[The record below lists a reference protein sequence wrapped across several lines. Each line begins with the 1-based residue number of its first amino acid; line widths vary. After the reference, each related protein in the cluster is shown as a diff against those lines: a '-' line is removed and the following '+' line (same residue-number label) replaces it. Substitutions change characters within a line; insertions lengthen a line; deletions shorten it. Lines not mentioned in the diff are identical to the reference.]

1 MPFIIGFL
9 SRFFVTFFSRL
20 SAWVVGLVS
29 TLAGPLAAAFLK
41 LTSNLGRLLLGAA
54 AIAAA
59 IMVFSAAV
67 DLALKVI
74 SLTVPDDLLEV
85 GRMILPSNISVCISL
100 LVFLRIKSLIFY
112 WVTRLIEKL
121 ERNT

>member
-41 LTSNLGRLLLGAA
+41 LTSNLSKLLLGAA

-67 DLALKVI
+67 DLALKAI
-74 SLTVPDDLLEV
+74 SSAAPDDLLEI
-85 GRMILPSNISVCISL
+85 GRMILPSNMSVCISL
-100 LVFLRIKSLIFY
+100 LVFLRIKSLILF
-112 WVTRLIEKL
+112 WVVRLTEKL
-121 ERNT
+121 ERT

>member
-20 SAWVVGLVS
+20 SAWVVGLAS
-29 TLAGPLAAAFLK
+29 TLAGPLATAFLK
-41 LTSNLGRLLLGAA
+41 LTSNLSKLLLGAA

-67 DLALKVI
+67 DLALKAI
-74 SLTVPDDLLEV
+74 SSAAPDDLLEI
-85 GRMILPSNISVCISL
+85 GRMILPSNMSVCISL
-100 LVFLRIKSLIFY
+100 LVFLRIKSLILF
-112 WVTRLIEKL
+112 WVVRLTEKL
-121 ERNT
+121 ERT

>member
-41 LTSNLGRLLLGAA
+41 LTSNLSKLLLGAA

-59 IMVFSAAV
+59 IMLFSAAI
-67 DLALKVI
+67 DLVIKAI
-74 SLTVPDDLLEV
+74 SLAAPEDLLSI
-85 GRMILPSNISVCISL
+85 GRMIMPSNMSVCISL
-100 LVFLRIKSLIFY
+100 LVFLRIKSLILF
-112 WVTRLIEKL
+112 WVVRLTEKL
-121 ERNT
+121 ERT

>member
-20 SAWVVGLVS
+20 SAWAVGLVS
-29 TLAGPLAAAFLK
+29 TLAGPLATAFLK
-41 LTSNLGRLLLGAA
+41 LTSNLSKLLLGAA

-67 DLALKVI
+67 DLALKAI
-74 SLTVPDDLLEV
+74 SSAAPDDLLEI
-85 GRMILPSNISVCISL
+85 GRMILPSNMSVCISL
-100 LVFLRIKSLIFY
+100 LVFLRIKSLILF
-112 WVTRLIEKL
+112 WVVRLTEKL
-121 ERNT
+121 ERT

>member
-41 LTSNLGRLLLGAA
+41 LTSNLSKLLLGAA

-59 IMVFSAAV
+59 IMLFSAAI
-67 DLALKVI
+67 DLVIKAI
-74 SLTVPDDLLEV
+74 SLAAPEDLLSI
-85 GRMILPSNISVCISL
+85 GRMILPSNMSVCISL
-100 LVFLRIKSLIFY
+100 LVFLRIKSLILF
-112 WVTRLIEKL
+112 WVVRLTEKL
-121 ERNT
+121 ERT